1 MDTHLLKLRQE
12 SYEAA
17 SEYHRV
23 MGEWFA
29 ASRSQKPG
37 VDEVSV
43 TLLEYRA
50 RAANY
55 SNTLEVLTAY
65 LKTFEP
71 TQLFTEEIGRTLKFQ
86 DILRREMELI
96 F

>member
-1 MDTHLLKLRQE
+1 MDAHLLKLKQE

-17 SEYHRV
+17 SEYHRA

-29 ASRSQKPG
+29 ASRSQKAG
-37 VDEVSV
+37 GDDVSI

-50 RAANY
+50 LAANY
-55 SNTLEVLTAY
+55 SNALEVLAAY

-71 TQLFTEEIGRTLKFQ
+71 TQPFAEDLSRTLKFQ

>member
-1 MDTHLLKLRQE
+1 MDEHLLMLRRE

-17 SEYHRV
+17 AEYHRV

-37 VDEVSV
+37 GDDVSV

-50 RAANY
+50 LAANY
-55 SNTLEVLTAY
+55 SNALEVLTAY

-71 TQLFTEEIGRTLKFQ
+71 TQLVTEELSRTLKFH